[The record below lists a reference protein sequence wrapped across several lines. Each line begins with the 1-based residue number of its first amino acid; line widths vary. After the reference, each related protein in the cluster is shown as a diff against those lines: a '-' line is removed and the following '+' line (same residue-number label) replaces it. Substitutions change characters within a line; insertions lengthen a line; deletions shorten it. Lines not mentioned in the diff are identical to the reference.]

1 MAAKKRKSTKLSNLT
16 KGARFKLSKGKENG
30 PAHTLNK
37 TYEYVRPT
45 KEGKIVCLV
54 LSEEDIIDS
63 IIFDASTRVD
73 QDLYRIKI
81 KRSNLR
87 EIIQEIDEDRD
98 ILAAL
103 NNHDPKTWDY
113 YLTGN
118 KGFDSF
124 TNKEV
129 EVELN
134 KYLFNDPSEY
144 LGFGYF
150 DFVDSYSDYIE
161 NYNELTETIDGIDED
176 VDDNLFY
183 IEVLPE

>member
-1 MAAKKRKSTKLSNLT
+1 MAAKKTNSTKLSNLT
-16 KGARFKLSKGKENG
+16 KGARFKLSKGKENS
-30 PAHTLNK
+30 PAYTLNK

-54 LSEEDIIDS
+54 LSEEDVVDS
-63 IIFDASTRVD
+63 IIFKASTRVV
-73 QDLYRIKI
+73 QELYKIRI
-81 KRSNLR
+81 KRSDLR
-87 EIIQEIDEDRD
+87 NIIQEIDEDRD

-103 NNHDPKTWDY
+103 NNHDPNTWDY

-129 EVELN
+129 EVEIN
-134 KYLFNDPSEY
+134 NYFASNSSEY

-150 DFVDSYSDYIE
+150 DFIDSYSDYIE
-161 NYNELTETIDGIDED
+161 NYHELTEIMDELDED
-176 VDDNLFY
+176 VDDNIFY